1 MQRRDFS
8 LNALGA
14 LGSAL
19 SLAAALPTT
28 AQAQAKKFD
37 EGTDYI
43 ALDKPVPTEVPA
55 GKVEVIEFFWY
66 SCPHCN
72 AFEPQLEAWLKR
84 LPPDVGF
91 RRIPVA
97 FRDSFVPQQ
106 RLYYALEAMGKAEA
120 MQRKVFTA
128 IHVEKQALD
137 TQETIVAWVEKQGLD
152 KAKFLELYN
161 SFSVS
166 TKARKGTQL
175 QNTFK
180 IDGVPSL
187 GIAGRFYT
195 DATLARTMERALQ
208 VTDFLIIEARK
219 LK

>member
-8 LNALGA
+8 LSALGA
-14 LGSAL
+14 LGSV
-19 SLAAALPTT
+19 SLTVTLPTS
-28 AQAQAKKFD
+28 AQAQAKKFE
-37 EGTDYI
+37 EGADYI
-43 ALDKPVPTEVPA
+43 ALDKPVPVEVPA

-72 AFEPQLEAWLKR
+72 AFEPQLEVWLKR
-84 LPPDVGF
+84 LPPDVSF

-106 RLYYALEAMGKAEA
+106 RLYYALDAMGKAEA
-120 MQRKVFTA
+120 LQRKIFNA

-137 TQETIVAWVEKQGLD
+137 TQETIVPWVTKQGID
-152 KAKFLELYN
+152 PAKFLELYN

-208 VTDFLIIEARK
+208 VTDFLITEARR

>member
-8 LNALGA
+8 LSALGA
-14 LGSAL
+14 LGSV
-19 SLAAALPTT
+19 SLTAVLPTSV
-28 AQAQAKKFD
+28 QAQAKKFE
-37 EGTDYI
+37 EGADYI
-43 ALDKPVPTEVPA
+43 ALDKPVPVEVPA

-72 AFEPQLEAWLKR
+72 AFEPQLEVWLKR
-84 LPPDVGF
+84 LPPDVSF

-106 RLYYALEAMGKAEA
+106 RLYYALNAMGKAEA
-120 MQRKVFTA
+120 LQRKVFNA

-137 TQETIVAWVEKQGLD
+137 TQETIVPWLTKQGID
-152 KAKFLELYN
+152 PVKFLELYN

-195 DATLARTMERALQ
+195 DATLAKTMDRALQ
-208 VTDFLIIEARK
+208 VTDFLISEARR

>member
-8 LNALGA
+8 LSTLGA
-14 LGSAL
+14 LGSF
-19 SLAAALPTT
+19 SLVATLPIS
-28 AQAQAKKFD
+28 AQAQAKKFE
-37 EGTDYI
+37 EGADYI
-43 ALDKPVPTEVPA
+43 ALEKPIAVEAPV

-72 AFEPQLEAWLKR
+72 AFEPQLEVWLKH
-84 LPPDVGF
+84 LPPDVSF

-97 FRDSFVPQQ
+97 FRDSFIPQQ
-106 RLYYALEAMGKAEA
+106 RLYYALDAMGLAQA
-120 MQRKVFTA
+120 MQRKVFNA
-128 IHVEKQALD
+128 IHLEKQALD
-137 TQETIVAWVEKQGLD
+137 TQETIVAWVAKQGVD
-152 KAKFLELYN
+152 QAKFLELYN

-175 QNTFK
+175 QDTFK
-180 IDGVPSL
+180 IGGVPSL

-195 DATLARTMERALQ
+195 DATLAKTMDRALQ
-208 VTDFLIIEARK
+208 VTDFLIIKARQ